1 MTVDSQ
7 QLDKPTNKQTDNA
20 ATVDVDD
27 ERNCDQ
33 HRNIQTNE
41 RTNERRNVG
50 DTVKLRV
57 QAIPTRE
64 RGRCC

>member
-64 RGRCC
+64 RGHCC